1 MSCACCVWNAIT
13 WAIHFKIIWF
23 DHLRKIRG
31 VCLVREMDAAKA
43 NTTVLEY
50 EACRLPPNAV
60 QLRMFCFG
68 HQDNIICT
76 GILHDID
83 GILFNQVTKKFKFI
97 GLMYA
102 ATMLIRTPGY
112 SNDIGAEKACIYC
125 LFLLRA
131 NQSMP
136 NNHNQQPLSSNTLLA
151 VFSGCFLAG
160 WLDGQFPRLIN
171 HLIGI
176 TWWRLLLFFISSA
189 PSTTKQC
196 VSYSWAFAKISAM
209 VSNFLVVKRQSPPPE
224 CAQYADAVCCL
235 FPDLTP
241 LKTVLTGPW
250 WDYATITV
258 YTLDAYHS
266 SSCDRSIGDQ
276 FFGVM
281 SCCCCGR

>member
-23 DHLRKIRG
+23 DHLRKILG

-176 TWWRLLLFFISSA
+176 IWWRLLLFFISSA
-189 PSTTKQC
+189 PRSRRWSAT
-196 VSYSWAFAKISAM
+196 SW
-209 VSNFLVVKRQSPPPE
+209 
-224 CAQYADAVCCL
+224 
-235 FPDLTP
+235 
-241 LKTVLTGPW
+241 W
-250 WDYATITV
+250 
-258 YTLDAYHS
+258 
-266 SSCDRSIGDQ
+266 
-276 FFGVM
+276 
-281 SCCCCGR
+281 